1 MNDGSFPAGGQG
13 VLRLGWLY
21 LAVLGLAL
29 PAAPIAAQS
38 VRPVLEDRPSSN
50 SAKPSPERP
59 QPVLA
64 EFPLAPA
71 PLPAAA
77 PQAIP
82 ASVTAEIPPAEL
94 VELKAVVKK
103 APTGR
108 QAVFVATEP
117 VCKHRSVDRPLSQVR
132 AELLPV
138 SGPTPE
144 DLASEVF
151 GSLQGAEMLADQPR
165 PWAASAF
172 YWQASWLAHYP
183 LCFEQ
188 KMLERYGYSYCPL
201 LQPAI
206 SGAHFFATIPIIPYK
221 KGLDPHH
228 RFIYELGF
236 ARAAGDSPFLRPR
249 IPLNARGAAYEAG
262 AVTGLIF
269 FIP

>member
-1 MNDGSFPAGGQG
+1 
-13 VLRLGWLY
+13 
-21 LAVLGLAL
+21 
-29 PAAPIAAQS
+29 
-38 VRPVLEDRPSSN
+38 
-50 SAKPSPERP
+50 
-59 QPVLA
+59 
-64 EFPLAPA
+64 
-71 PLPAAA
+71 
-77 PQAIP
+77 
-82 ASVTAEIPPAEL
+82 
-94 VELKAVVKK
+94 
-103 APTGR
+103 
-108 QAVFVATEP
+108 VFVATEP
-117 VCKHRSVDRPLSQVR
+117 VCKHRSVDRPLSEVR
-132 AELLPV
+132 AELLPA
-138 SGPTPE
+138 SGPTPD

-151 GSLQGAEMLADQPR
+151 GSLQGAELLADQPR

-236 ARAAGDSPFLRPR
+236 APPAGNSPFLRPR